1 MEMRKICKHAT
12 AREAEHARDIDDYEQ
27 RRVTCSKHM
36 SSTRTLATGPI
47 IRARIII
54 TTGITTIEG
63 SMERGQLENRSLRNG
78 N

>member
-1 MEMRKICKHAT
+1 MEMRKICKHVT

-47 IRARIII
+47 IRAGIII

-63 SMERGQLENRSLRNG
+63 SMERGQLENRSLRSG